1 MGVEWGAMR
10 ISLIGNAANPWAQML
25 GRDLV
30 RLPSKTE
37 VGIRKQMWS
46 SKTLDALLDLQQD
59 EQLRNSFV
67 YHKDLTTQASLTDS
81 APLSGHNAEG
91 SFLDLYR
98 AVLKHLAFN
107 IA

>member
-10 ISLIGNAANPWAQML
+10 ISLTGNAANPWAQML
-25 GRDLV
+25 GRGSL
-30 RLPSKTE
+30 RLPCKTD
-37 VGIRKQMWS
+37 VGVRKRMWS
-46 SKTLDALLDLQQD
+46 SQTLDALLDLQQD
-59 EQLRNSFV
+59 EQLRKGFV
-67 YHKDLTTQASLTDS
+67 YHKDLATQASLTDS
-81 APLSGHNAEG
+81 APLSDHNAEG